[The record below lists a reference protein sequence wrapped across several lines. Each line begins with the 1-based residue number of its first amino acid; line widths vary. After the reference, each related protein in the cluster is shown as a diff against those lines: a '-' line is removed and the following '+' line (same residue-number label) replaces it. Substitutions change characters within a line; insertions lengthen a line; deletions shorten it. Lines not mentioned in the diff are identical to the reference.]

1 LKFFEAVG
9 QTAENRP
16 EEAMTFEFDDSMEQP
31 ARIKVVGVGGG
42 GGNAVNAMIEAQ
54 IEGVEFIVANTDAQA
69 LKVSKAP
76 VRVQLGGRLTK
87 GLGAGANPEVGRE
100 AAEED
105 RGRLGDLLQGADM
118 VFIATGLGGGTGTG
132 AAPVIADVAREL
144 GALTVAVATKPFTF
158 EGGRRQKQ
166 AEQGVEELKK
176 VVDSLILIPNDRL
189 SGLAG
194 KKTGILDAFKPA
206 DDVLRQAVQ
215 GISDLITNHGLI
227 NVDFADV
234 KRAMSERGMGM
245 MGIGI
250 GEGENRAVDAARQ
263 AICSPL
269 LDDIDITGAKGV
281 VVNVAGS
288 SSMTMDDFQEVSRII
303 HEKVNDEEANVFIGL
318 VIDES
323 LGERIKVTAVATGFG
338 DAFDKRR
345 QNARETA
352 RPTLAAIAGTA
363 PAQGDMDVPAYIRNR
378 DGSKLRPSRPS
389 VSETEEYDI
398 PAFLRRRVD

>member
-1 LKFFEAVG
+1 MAAVQAAGTEA
-9 QTAENRP
+9 
-16 EEAMTFEFDDSMEQP
+16 EEVMKFEFDDSVEQV

-42 GGNAVNAMIEAQ
+42 GSNAVNAMIQAD

-69 LKVSKAP
+69 LKASNAS

-105 RGRLGDLLQGADM
+105 RGRIADLLQGADM
-118 VFIATGLGGGTGTG
+118 VFIAAGLGGGTGTG
-132 AAPVIADVAREL
+132 AAPVIAEVAREL
-144 GALTVAVATKPFTF
+144 GALTVAIATKPFSF
-158 EGGRRQKQ
+158 EGNKRQKQ

-194 KKTGILDAFKPA
+194 KKMGILDAFKPA

-245 MGIGI
+245 MGIGV

-269 LDDIDITGAKGV
+269 LEDIDITGAKGV

-288 SSMTMDDFQEVSRII
+288 SSMTM
-303 HEKVNDEEANVFIGL
+303 
-318 VIDES
+318 
-323 LGERIKVTAVATGFG
+323 ERRT
-338 DAFDKRR
+338 
-345 QNARETA
+345 RETTC
-352 RPTLAAIAGTA
+352 TLS
-363 PAQGDMDVPAYIRNR
+363 DMSLTNR
-378 DGSKLRPSRPS
+378 ILAMLSLTMSS
-389 VSETEEYDI
+389 S
-398 PAFLRRRVD
+398 

>member
-1 LKFFEAVG
+1 M
-9 QTAENRP
+9 
-16 EEAMTFEFDDSMEQP
+16 MTFEFDDSMEQV

-42 GGNAVNAMIEAQ
+42 GSNAVNAMIEAA

-69 LKVSKAP
+69 LKASKSP

-87 GLGAGANPEVGRE
+87 GLGAGANPEIGRE

-105 RGRLGDLLQGADM
+105 RGRLADLLQGADM

-144 GALTVAVATKPFTF
+144 GALTVAVATKPFSF
-158 EGGRRQKQ
+158 EGTRRQKQ

-245 MGIGI
+245 MGIGV

-269 LDDIDITGAKGV
+269 LEDIDITGAKGV

-303 HEKVNDEEANVFIGL
+303 HEKVSDEDANVFIGL

-323 LGERIKVTAVATGFG
+323 LGDRIKVTAIATGFG

-345 QNARETA
+345 QATKEPA
-352 RPTLAAIAGTA
+352 RPAMAAIACIA
-363 PAQGDMDVPAYIRNR
+363 PLKQVDMDVPAYIRNR
-378 DGSKLRPSRPS
+378 DGGAKPRPARAGLGES
-389 VSETEEYDI
+389 EEYDI